1 MLRCSMGDFSLI
13 DPWQTFDTYEFT
25 EDGSIEY
32 TFPMRVVM
40 FTWVIWGIS
49 IVFLFMIFMNFIIAV
64 IGDTYDRVIQY
75 KEAHDYQ
82 QRLMMLYEREV
93 QFSLN
98 DFDNETYFPPV
109 LIARKLKENVD
120 VKQNWANYVSIM
132 KKYMYN

>member
-1 MLRCSMGDFSLI
+1 MGDFSLI
-13 DPWQTFDTYEFT
+13 DPWQTFDTYEFI

-120 VKQNWANYVSIM
+120 VK
-132 KKYMYN
+132 